1 MGWYPETPIIIHA
14 QIEHNGLCREEQQE
28 VLVFEL
34 DQVLDAKGTYLVSG
48 WVIIPCVQ
56 TLQSLGTFTGAS
68 HPEIQ
73 CRLHNP
79 DIESR
84 VIYLYCLCGG
94 LCDSSEN
101 DKDCMISVYN

>member
-1 MGWYPETPIIIHA
+1 MGWYPDALITIKVHVEC
-14 QIEHNGLCREEQQE
+14 NGLCREEQQE
-28 VLVFEL
+28 VLVC
-34 DQVLDAKGTYLVSG
+34 VPYSVTDAKGTYLGTG
-48 WVIIPCVQ
+48 WVITPCVQ

-84 VIYLYCLCGG
+84 V
-94 LCDSSEN
+94 
-101 DKDCMISVYN
+101 M